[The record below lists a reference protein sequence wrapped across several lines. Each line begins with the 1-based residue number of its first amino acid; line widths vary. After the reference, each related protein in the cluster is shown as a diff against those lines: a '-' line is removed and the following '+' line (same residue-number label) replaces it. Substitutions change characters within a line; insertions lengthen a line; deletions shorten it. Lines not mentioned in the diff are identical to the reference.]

1 MMQILRNLCWA
12 YTGLFVVGALAA
24 VAIGAT
30 TVYGNRSGTGCN
42 LYDAL
47 LLGIDC
53 RGFLGAGLIEFVVG
67 FALVL
72 AQVSWFAFASLWMLI
87 PAALLWSP
95 IFYLIY
101 RAVKRQRATCC
112 SARTHS

>member
-1 MMQILRNLCWA
+1 MQILRNLCWA
-12 YTGLFVVGALAA
+12 YTGLLVAGALAA

-30 TVYGNRSGTGCN
+30 TEYGNRSGTGCN

-72 AQVSWFAFASLWMLI
+72 AQVSWFAFASPWMLI

-95 IFYLIY
+95 ILFLIY
-101 RAVKRQRATCC
+101 RAVKRPSAT
-112 SARTHS
+112 